1 MKMLCPG
8 LRASP
13 APDPPPLARP
23 RSHVEVL
30 ELVHMEA
37 AAAHAGLRGPTGG
50 AIRPGR
56 MLGLAHGVTVEM
68 TRAPEGSTGR
78 WQLRT
83 MV

>member
-1 MKMLCPG
+1 MKVLPPG

-13 APDPPPLARP
+13 APDPPPCP
-23 RSHVEVL
+23 CPGSHVEVL
-30 ELVHMEA
+30 EPVHVEA
-37 AAAHAGLRGPTGG
+37 AATHAGLRGPTGG